1 MEDFGV
7 CDLADLLSDV
17 PEGHLETSGDGP
29 NLVIALPKKNRSQDE
44 IMRTKRFGRE
54 VADLLRDC
62 DRFSLPFTSFVP
74 SYHHH
79 FGRQC
84 RLRSVY
90 HYFFH
95 LDSFVRTIIRP
106 VRTVLIN
113 RKSNYGFTK
122 LQDLFEAI
130 PDVVQIE
137 DDQPEKRLA
146 LTIKE
151 RMAILAGKYSKSA
164 AF

>member
-84 RLRSVY
+84 RLRPVY
-90 HYFFH
+90 YQFFH
-95 LDSFVRTIIRP
+95 SDPFRISRTDGSYGCPDSFDK
-106 VRTVLIN
+106 
-113 RKSNYGFTK
+113 RKK
-122 LQDLFEAI
+122 
-130 PDVVQIE
+130 
-137 DDQPEKRLA
+137 
-146 LTIKE
+146 
-151 RMAILAGKYSKSA
+151 
-164 AF
+164 

>member
-1 MEDFGV
+1 
-7 CDLADLLSDV
+7 
-17 PEGHLETSGDGP
+17 
-29 NLVIALPKKNRSQDE
+29 
-44 IMRTKRFGRE
+44 MRTKRFGRE

-95 LDSFVRTIIRP
+95 LDSLVRTIIRP

-151 RMAILAGKYSKSA
+151 RMAILAGKYSKYARFSI
-164 AF
+164 

>member
-1 MEDFGV
+1 MRFQLEDFGV

-90 HYFFH
+90 DHELFFARANRT
-95 LDSFVRTIIRP
+95 SVRYRP
-106 VRTVLIN
+106 DGFDK
-113 RKSNYGFTK
+113 RKK
-122 LQDLFEAI
+122 
-130 PDVVQIE
+130 
-137 DDQPEKRLA
+137 
-146 LTIKE
+146 
-151 RMAILAGKYSKSA
+151 
-164 AF
+164 

>member
-1 MEDFGV
+1 M
-7 CDLADLLSDV
+7 ADLLSDV

-90 HYFFH
+90 YYFFH
-95 LDSFVRTIIRP
+95 SGGRVPAP

-151 RMAILAGKYSKSA
+151 RMAILAGKNSK
-164 AF
+164 

>member
-90 HYFFH
+90 YHH
-95 LDSFVRTIIRP
+95 LFLSGQIGRMSAL

-113 RKSNYGFTK
+113 GKSNYGFTK

-151 RMAILAGKYSKSA
+151 RMAILAGKFSK
-164 AF
+164 

>member
-90 HYFFH
+90 YNFFH
-95 LDSFVRTIIRP
+95 SNRLGRSACTA
-106 VRTVLIN
+106 RTVIIN
-113 RKSNYGFTK
+113 IKSNYGFTK

-151 RMAILAGKYSKSA
+151 RMAILAGTHSK
-164 AF
+164 F

>member
-90 HYFFH
+90 YYFFH
-95 LDSFVRTIIRP
+95 SDGRVSAP

-113 RKSNYGFTK
+113 EKSNYGFTK

-151 RMAILAGKYSKSA
+151 RMAILAGKYSK
-164 AF
+164 